1 MNYEFCEG
9 ITHTIK
15 KGDTLYS
22 ISRQH
27 NVPIAMIMRA
37 NPYVD
42 VYNLQVGET
51 ICVPVEKDNM
61 GVRNP
66 EMTTPRRNVSPDMMS
81 GPGNTNMTN
90 MTNAP
95 GTNSMPGMTN
105 ASGNNMMSEMPTM
118 PGSNMPGMSNVPGT
132 NNMPEMP
139 AMPGNNMMPDMTNT
153 PDTHMTSDMSYKSED
168 EDDDSCISQSDME
181 GKLVRYVTQPGD
193 TLQDILDRSG
203 GDERRFWM
211 KNSSDRMY
219 MLPGISYYIYED

>member
-51 ICVPVEKDNM
+51 ICVPVEKENM

-66 EMTTPRRNVSPDMMS
+66 EMTAPRRNVSPDMMS
-81 GPGNTNMTN
+81 GPGNTNMPN

-95 GTNSMPGMTN
+95 GTNSMPEMTN
-105 ASGNNMMSEMPTM
+105 VPGNNM
-118 PGSNMPGMSNVPGT
+118 V
-132 NNMPEMP
+132 PEMP
-139 AMPGNNMMPDMTNT
+139 AMPENNMMPDMTNT

-211 KNSSDRMY
+211 KNSSDKMY

>member
-66 EMTTPRRNVSPDMMS
+66 EMTAPRRNVSPDMMS
-81 GPGNTNMTN
+81 GPGNTNMPN

-105 ASGNNMMSEMPTM
+105 VPGNNM
-118 PGSNMPGMSNVPGT
+118 V
-132 NNMPEMP
+132 PEMP
-139 AMPGNNMMPDMTNT
+139 AMPENNMMPDMTNT
-153 PDTHMTSDMSYKSED
+153 SDMSYKSEED
-168 EDDDSCISQSDME
+168 DDDSCISQSDME

>member
-66 EMTTPRRNVSPDMMS
+66 EMTAPRRNVSPDMMS
-81 GPGNTNMTN
+81 GPGNTNMPN

-95 GTNSMPGMTN
+95 GTNSMPEMTN
-105 ASGNNMMSEMPTM
+105 VPGNNM
-118 PGSNMPGMSNVPGT
+118 V
-132 NNMPEMP
+132 PEMP
-139 AMPGNNMMPDMTNT
+139 AMPENNMMPDMTNT
-153 PDTHMTSDMSYKSED
+153 SDMSYKSEED
-168 EDDDSCISQSDME
+168 DDDSCISQSDME

>member
-66 EMTTPRRNVSPDMMS
+66 EMTAPRRNVSPDMMS
-81 GPGNTNMTN
+81 GPGNTNMPN

-105 ASGNNMMSEMPTM
+105 APGNNMVPEMQ
-118 PGSNMPGMSNVPGT
+118 V
-132 NNMPEMP
+132 MPE
-139 AMPGNNMMPDMTNT
+139 NNMMPDMTNT
-153 PDTHMTSDMSYKSED
+153 SDMSYKSEED
-168 EDDDSCISQSDME
+168 DDDSCISQSDME

-211 KNSSDRMY
+211 KNSSDKMY

>member
-66 EMTTPRRNVSPDMMS
+66 EMTAPRRNVSPDMMS
-81 GPGNTNMTN
+81 GPGNTNMPN

-105 ASGNNMMSEMPTM
+105 VPGNNMVPEMQA
-118 PGSNMPGMSNVPGT
+118 
-132 NNMPEMP
+132 MPE
-139 AMPGNNMMPDMTNT
+139 NNMMPDMTNT

-211 KNSSDRMY
+211 KNSSDKMY

>member
-66 EMTTPRRNVSPDMMS
+66 EMTAPRRNVSPDMMS
-81 GPGNTNMTN
+81 GPGNTNMPN

-105 ASGNNMMSEMPTM
+105 APGNNMVPEMQ
-118 PGSNMPGMSNVPGT
+118 V
-132 NNMPEMP
+132 MPE
-139 AMPGNNMMPDMTNT
+139 NNMMPDMTNT

-211 KNSSDRMY
+211 KNSSDKMY

>member
-51 ICVPVEKDNM
+51 ICVPVEKENM

-66 EMTTPRRNVSPDMMS
+66 EMTAPRRNVSPDMMS
-81 GPGNTNMTN
+81 GPGNTNMPN

-105 ASGNNMMSEMPTM
+105 VPGNNM
-118 PGSNMPGMSNVPGT
+118 V
-132 NNMPEMP
+132 PEMP
-139 AMPGNNMMPDMTNT
+139 AMPENNMMPDMTNT
-153 PDTHMTSDMSYKSED
+153 SDMSYKSEED
-168 EDDDSCISQSDME
+168 DDDSCISQSDME

>member
-51 ICVPVEKDNM
+51 ICVPVEKENM

-66 EMTTPRRNVSPDMMS
+66 EMTASRRNVSPDMMS
-81 GPGNTNMTN
+81 GPGNTNMPN

-105 ASGNNMMSEMPTM
+105 VPGNNM
-118 PGSNMPGMSNVPGT
+118 V
-132 NNMPEMP
+132 PEMP
-139 AMPGNNMMPDMTNT
+139 AMPENNMMPDMTNT
-153 PDTHMTSDMSYKSED
+153 SDMSYKL

-211 KNSSDRMY
+211 KNSSDKMY

>member
-51 ICVPVEKDNM
+51 ICVPVEKENM

-66 EMTTPRRNVSPDMMS
+66 EMTAPRRNVSPDMMS
-81 GPGNTNMTN
+81 GPGNTNMPN

-105 ASGNNMMSEMPTM
+105 VPGNNM
-118 PGSNMPGMSNVPGT
+118 V
-132 NNMPEMP
+132 PEMP
-139 AMPGNNMMPDMTNT
+139 AMPENNMMPDMTNT
-153 PDTHMTSDMSYKSED
+153 SDMSYKSEED
-168 EDDDSCISQSDME
+168 DDDSCISQSDME

-211 KNSSDRMY
+211 KNSSDKMY

>member
-66 EMTTPRRNVSPDMMS
+66 EMMAPRRNVSPDMMS
-81 GPGNTNMTN
+81 GPGNTNMPGT
-90 MTNAP
+90 TNAP
-95 GTNSMPGMTN
+95 GTNKMPGMTN
-105 ASGNNMMSEMPTM
+105 APGNNMVPEMPTI
-118 PGSNMPGMSNVPGT
+118 
-132 NNMPEMP
+132 PE
-139 AMPGNNMMPDMTNT
+139 NNMMPDMTNT
-153 PDTHMTSDMSYKSED
+153 SDMSYKSEED
-168 EDDDSCISQSDME
+168 DDDSCISQSDME

-211 KNSSDRMY
+211 KNSSDKMY

>member
-66 EMTTPRRNVSPDMMS
+66 EMMAPRRNVSPDMMS
-81 GPGNTNMTN
+81 GPGNTNMPN

-95 GTNSMPGMTN
+95 GTNSMPEMTN
-105 ASGNNMMSEMPTM
+105 VPGNNM
-118 PGSNMPGMSNVPGT
+118 V
-132 NNMPEMP
+132 PEMP
-139 AMPGNNMMPDMTNT
+139 AMPENNMMPDMTNT
-153 PDTHMTSDMSYKSED
+153 SDMSYKSEED
-168 EDDDSCISQSDME
+168 DDDSCISQSDME

-211 KNSSDRMY
+211 KNSSDKMY

>member
-66 EMTTPRRNVSPDMMS
+66 EMTAPRRNVSPDMMS
-81 GPGNTNMTN
+81 GPGNTNMPN

-95 GTNSMPGMTN
+95 GTNSMPEMTN
-105 ASGNNMMSEMPTM
+105 VPGNNMVPEMQA
-118 PGSNMPGMSNVPGT
+118 
-132 NNMPEMP
+132 MPE
-139 AMPGNNMMPDMTNT
+139 NNMMPDMTNT
-153 PDTHMTSDMSYKSED
+153 SDMSYKSEE

-211 KNSSDRMY
+211 KNSSDKMY

>member
-66 EMTTPRRNVSPDMMS
+66 EMTAPRRNVSPDMMS
-81 GPGNTNMTN
+81 GPGNTNMPN

-105 ASGNNMMSEMPTM
+105 VPGNNMVPEMQA
-118 PGSNMPGMSNVPGT
+118 
-132 NNMPEMP
+132 MPE
-139 AMPGNNMMPDMTNT
+139 NNMMPDMTNT

>member
-66 EMTTPRRNVSPDMMS
+66 EMTAPRRNVSPDMMS
-81 GPGNTNMTN
+81 GPGNTNMPN

-105 ASGNNMMSEMPTM
+105 APGNNMVPEMQ
-118 PGSNMPGMSNVPGT
+118 V
-132 NNMPEMP
+132 MPE
-139 AMPGNNMMPDMTNT
+139 NNMMPDMTNT

>member
-51 ICVPVEKDNM
+51 ICVPVEKENM

-66 EMTTPRRNVSPDMMS
+66 EMTAPRRNVSPDMMS
-81 GPGNTNMTN
+81 GPGNTNMPN

-95 GTNSMPGMTN
+95 GTNSMPEMTN
-105 ASGNNMMSEMPTM
+105 VPGNNM
-118 PGSNMPGMSNVPGT
+118 V
-132 NNMPEMP
+132 PEMP
-139 AMPGNNMMPDMTNT
+139 AMPENNMMPDMTNT
-153 PDTHMTSDMSYKSED
+153 SYMSYKSEED
-168 EDDDSCISQSDME
+168 DDDSCISQSDME

-211 KNSSDRMY
+211 KNSSDKMY

>member
-51 ICVPVEKDNM
+51 ICVPVEKENM

-66 EMTTPRRNVSPDMMS
+66 EMTAPRRNVSPDMMS
-81 GPGNTNMTN
+81 GPGNTNMPN

-105 ASGNNMMSEMPTM
+105 APGNNMVPEMQ
-118 PGSNMPGMSNVPGT
+118 V
-132 NNMPEMP
+132 MPE
-139 AMPGNNMMPDMTNT
+139 NNMMPDMTNT

>member
-51 ICVPVEKDNM
+51 ICVPVEKENT

-105 ASGNNMMSEMPTM
+105 VPGNNM
-118 PGSNMPGMSNVPGT
+118 V
-132 NNMPEMP
+132 PEMP
-139 AMPGNNMMPDMTNT
+139 AMPENNMMPDMTNT
-153 PDTHMTSDMSYKSED
+153 SDMSYKSEED
-168 EDDDSCISQSDME
+168 DDDSCISQSDME

-211 KNSSDRMY
+211 KNSSDKMY

>member
-66 EMTTPRRNVSPDMMS
+66 EMTAPRRNVSPDMMS
-81 GPGNTNMTN
+81 GPGNTNMPN

-95 GTNSMPGMTN
+95 GNNSMPGMTN
-105 ASGNNMMSEMPTM
+105 APGNNM
-118 PGSNMPGMSNVPGT
+118 V
-132 NNMPEMP
+132 PEMP
-139 AMPGNNMMPDMTNT
+139 AMPENNMMPDMTNT

>member
-51 ICVPVEKDNM
+51 ICVPVEKENM

-66 EMTTPRRNVSPDMMS
+66 EMTAPRRNVSPDMMS
-81 GPGNTNMTN
+81 GPGNTNMPN

-95 GTNSMPGMTN
+95 GTNSMPEMTN
-105 ASGNNMMSEMPTM
+105 VPGNNM
-118 PGSNMPGMSNVPGT
+118 V
-132 NNMPEMP
+132 PEMP
-139 AMPGNNMMPDMTNT
+139 AMPENNMMPDMTNT
-153 PDTHMTSDMSYKSED
+153 SDMSYKSEED
-168 EDDDSCISQSDME
+168 DDDSCISQSDME

-211 KNSSDRMY
+211 KNSSDKMY

>member
-51 ICVPVEKDNM
+51 ICVPVEKENM

-66 EMTTPRRNVSPDMMS
+66 EMTAPRRNVSPDMMS
-81 GPGNTNMTN
+81 GPGNTNMPN

-105 ASGNNMMSEMPTM
+105 VPGNNM
-118 PGSNMPGMSNVPGT
+118 V
-132 NNMPEMP
+132 PEMP

-211 KNSSDRMY
+211 KNSSDKMY

>member
-27 NVPIAMIMRA
+27 NVPIAMIIRA

-42 VYNLQVGET
+42 VYNLKVGET
-51 ICVPVEKDNM
+51 ICVPVEKENM

-66 EMTTPRRNVSPDMMS
+66 EMTAPRRNVSPDMMS
-81 GPGNTNMTN
+81 GPGNTNMPE

-105 ASGNNMMSEMPTM
+105 APGNNMVPEMPTI
-118 PGSNMPGMSNVPGT
+118 
-132 NNMPEMP
+132 PE
-139 AMPGNNMMPDMTNT
+139 NNMMPDMTNT
-153 PDTHMTSDMSYKSED
+153 SDMSYKSEGEAD
-168 EDDDSCISQSDME
+168 NSCISQSDME

>member
-66 EMTTPRRNVSPDMMS
+66 EMMAPRRNVSPDMMS
-81 GPGNTNMTN
+81 GPGNTNMPE

-95 GTNSMPGMTN
+95 GNNSMPGMTN
-105 ASGNNMMSEMPTM
+105 EPGNNMVPEMPTI
-118 PGSNMPGMSNVPGT
+118 
-132 NNMPEMP
+132 PE
-139 AMPGNNMMPDMTNT
+139 NNMMPDMTNT
-153 PDTHMTSDMSYKSED
+153 SDMSYKSEG
-168 EDDDSCISQSDME
+168 EDDNSCISQSDME

>member
-51 ICVPVEKDNM
+51 ICVPVEKENM

-66 EMTTPRRNVSPDMMS
+66 EMTASRRNVSPDMMS
-81 GPGNTNMTN
+81 GPGNTNMPGT
-90 MTNAP
+90 TNAP

-105 ASGNNMMSEMPTM
+105 APGNNMVPEMPTI
-118 PGSNMPGMSNVPGT
+118 
-132 NNMPEMP
+132 PE
-139 AMPGNNMMPDMTNT
+139 NNMMPDMTNT
-153 PDTHMTSDMSYKSED
+153 SDMSYKSEED
-168 EDDDSCISQSDME
+168 DDDSCISQSDME

-211 KNSSDRMY
+211 KNSSDKMY

>member
-51 ICVPVEKDNM
+51 ICVPVEKENM

-66 EMTTPRRNVSPDMMS
+66 EMTAPRRNVSPDMMS
-81 GPGNTNMTN
+81 GPGNTNMPN

-105 ASGNNMMSEMPTM
+105 APGNNMVPEMQ
-118 PGSNMPGMSNVPGT
+118 V
-132 NNMPEMP
+132 MPE
-139 AMPGNNMMPDMTNT
+139 NNMMPDMTNT

-211 KNSSDRMY
+211 KNSSDKMY

>member
-51 ICVPVEKDNM
+51 ICVPVEKENM

-66 EMTTPRRNVSPDMMS
+66 EMTAPRRNVSPDMMS
-81 GPGNTNMTN
+81 GPGNTNMPN

-95 GTNSMPGMTN
+95 GTNSMPEMTN
-105 ASGNNMMSEMPTM
+105 VPGNNM
-118 PGSNMPGMSNVPGT
+118 V
-132 NNMPEMP
+132 PEMP
-139 AMPGNNMMPDMTNT
+139 AMPENNMMPDMTNT
-153 PDTHMTSDMSYKSED
+153 SDMSYKSE

-211 KNSSDRMY
+211 KNSSDKMY

>member
-51 ICVPVEKDNM
+51 ICVPVEKVNM

-66 EMTTPRRNVSPDMMS
+66 EMMAPRRNVSPDMMS
-81 GPGNTNMTN
+81 GPGNTNMPGT
-90 MTNAP
+90 TNAP

-105 ASGNNMMSEMPTM
+105 APGTNSMPEMTNVPGNNM
-118 PGSNMPGMSNVPGT
+118 V
-132 NNMPEMP
+132 PEMP
-139 AMPGNNMMPDMTNT
+139 AMPENNMMPDMTNT
-153 PDTHMTSDMSYKSED
+153 SDMSYKSEED
-168 EDDDSCISQSDME
+168 DDDSCISQSDME

-211 KNSSDRMY
+211 KNSSDKMY

>member
-51 ICVPVEKDNM
+51 ICVPVEKENM

-66 EMTTPRRNVSPDMMS
+66 EMTASRRNVSPDMMS
-81 GPGNTNMTN
+81 GPGNTNMPN

-95 GTNSMPGMTN
+95 GTNSMPEMTN
-105 ASGNNMMSEMPTM
+105 VPGNNM
-118 PGSNMPGMSNVPGT
+118 V
-132 NNMPEMP
+132 PEMP
-139 AMPGNNMMPDMTNT
+139 AMPENNMMPDMTNT
-153 PDTHMTSDMSYKSED
+153 SDMSYKSEED
-168 EDDDSCISQSDME
+168 DDDSCISQSDME

-211 KNSSDRMY
+211 KNSSDKMY

>member
-66 EMTTPRRNVSPDMMS
+66 EMMAPRRNVSPDMMS
-81 GPGNTNMTN
+81 GPGNTNMPGT
-90 MTNAP
+90 TNAP
-95 GTNSMPGMTN
+95 GTNSMPEMTN
-105 ASGNNMMSEMPTM
+105 VPGNNM
-118 PGSNMPGMSNVPGT
+118 V
-132 NNMPEMP
+132 PEMP
-139 AMPGNNMMPDMTNT
+139 AMPENNMMPDMTNT
-153 PDTHMTSDMSYKSED
+153 SDMSYKSEED
-168 EDDDSCISQSDME
+168 DDDSCISQSDME

-211 KNSSDRMY
+211 KNSSDKMY

>member
-66 EMTTPRRNVSPDMMS
+66 EMTAPRRNVSPDMMS
-81 GPGNTNMTN
+81 GPGNTNMPN

-105 ASGNNMMSEMPTM
+105 APGNNM
-118 PGSNMPGMSNVPGT
+118 V
-132 NNMPEMP
+132 PEMP
-139 AMPGNNMMPDMTNT
+139 AMPENNMMPDMTNT

-211 KNSSDRMY
+211 KNSSDKMY

>member
-51 ICVPVEKDNM
+51 ICVPVEKENM

-66 EMTTPRRNVSPDMMS
+66 EMTAPRRNVSPDMMS
-81 GPGNTNMTN
+81 GPGNTNMPN

-105 ASGNNMMSEMPTM
+105 VPGNNMVPEMQA
-118 PGSNMPGMSNVPGT
+118 
-132 NNMPEMP
+132 MPE
-139 AMPGNNMMPDMTNT
+139 NNMMPDMTNT

>member
-51 ICVPVEKDNM
+51 ICVPVEKENM

-66 EMTTPRRNVSPDMMS
+66 EMTAPRRNVSPDMMS
-81 GPGNTNMTN
+81 GPGNTNMPGTTN
-90 MTNAP
+90 APGTNSMPGMTNAP

-105 ASGNNMMSEMPTM
+105 APGNNMVPEMPTI
-118 PGSNMPGMSNVPGT
+118 
-132 NNMPEMP
+132 PE
-139 AMPGNNMMPDMTNT
+139 NNMMPDMTN
-153 PDTHMTSDMSYKSED
+153 TSDMSYKSED

>member
-51 ICVPVEKDNM
+51 ICVPVEKENM

-66 EMTTPRRNVSPDMMS
+66 EMTAPRRNVSPDMMS
-81 GPGNTNMTN
+81 GPGNTNMPN

-95 GTNSMPGMTN
+95 GTNSMPEMTN
-105 ASGNNMMSEMPTM
+105 VPGNNMVPEMPTI
-118 PGSNMPGMSNVPGT
+118 
-132 NNMPEMP
+132 PE
-139 AMPGNNMMPDMTNT
+139 NNMMPDMTN
-153 PDTHMTSDMSYKSED
+153 TSDMSYKSED

-211 KNSSDRMY
+211 KNSSDKMY

>member
-27 NVPIAMIMRA
+27 NAPIAMIMRA

-66 EMTTPRRNVSPDMMS
+66 EMMAPRRNVSPDMMS
-81 GPGNTNMTN
+81 GPGNTNMPGT
-90 MTNAP
+90 TNAP

-105 ASGNNMMSEMPTM
+105 APGTNSMTGMTNAPGNNMVPEMPTI
-118 PGSNMPGMSNVPGT
+118 
-132 NNMPEMP
+132 PE
-139 AMPGNNMMPDMTNT
+139 NNMMPDMTN
-153 PDTHMTSDMSYKSED
+153 TSDMSYKSED